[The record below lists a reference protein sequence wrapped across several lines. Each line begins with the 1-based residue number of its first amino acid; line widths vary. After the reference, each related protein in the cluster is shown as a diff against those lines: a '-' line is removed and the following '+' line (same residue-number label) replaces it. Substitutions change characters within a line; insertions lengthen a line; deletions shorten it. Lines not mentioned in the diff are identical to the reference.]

1 MTSTTVEAPSV
12 VGSETPINAHLTER
26 RRWLI
31 IALVL
36 VPVFVGSLDL
46 TIISAILP
54 EVLIKLNI
62 PIDTNLGSAAWM
74 VTGYLLAY
82 TVSMAL
88 MGRFSDM
95 VGRRGAF
102 LVCLA
107 LFIVGSWWVATAHL
121 FPTALLNDIARRYL
135 NQRPDLNQLTLL
147 SVIIGRVI
155 QALGAGAVVPVS
167 LALVADLYPPQ
178 RRAAAVGFVGAMDT
192 LGWVL
197 GHLYG
202 GLMVGFFQQNG
213 EAIRLWLA
221 GLGLALPAPDWRTL
235 FWINVPL
242 GAFAFALMLFALRD
256 VQHPTSKGR
265 FDLIGGLLIAA
276 ALTCLVLG
284 LGGNTDVTG
293 ATSIQ
298 ALEAQAGESPY
309 NAPLLLAA
317 AAIFGSFLLWEWRH
331 KHPILELRLFR
342 QRAVSAATLT
352 NLLIG
357 FLLMLG
363 LVSVPLLINLRAEN
377 ASAESIARAAE
388 RAGILLSMLTI
399 PMVLAAVPGA
409 LLSGRIG
416 FRNTTL
422 LGILLAIGG
431 FLLSGSTWRA
441 ETSELLMGLH
451 LALIGVGLGLTIAPI
466 GTVVINA
473 VDASRRGVASA
484 LVLIMRY
491 LGMTIAIPSMTTY
504 ALSRLN
510 YMVSLARES
519 FGRDWAAE
527 QIQRES
533 VRVYFESGVAV
544 IAEMLL
550 IGALIGVVA
559 LLPALG
565 LRGKQ
570 PQTEDKDETEHNT

>member
-1 MTSTTVEAPSV
+1 MTNVLIETPSALRT
-12 VGSETPINAHLTER
+12 ETPINAHLTER

-36 VPVFVGSLDL
+36 VPVFVGSIDL
-46 TIISAILP
+46 TIVSAILP

-62 PIDTNLGSAAWM
+62 PIDTNLGTAAWM

-88 MGRFSDM
+88 MGRFSEM
-95 VGRRGAF
+95 VGRRSAC

-135 NQRPDLNQLTLL
+135 GLRPDLNQLTLL
-147 SVIIGRVI
+147 AVIIGRVI
-155 QALGAGAVVPVS
+155 QALGACAVVPVS
-167 LALVADLYPPQ
+167 LALVADLYPPE

-202 GLMVGFFQQNG
+202 GVMVGLFQQHG
-213 EAIRLWLA
+213 EAIRLWLT

-242 GAFAFALMLFALRD
+242 GIFAFALMLFALRG
-256 VQHPTSKGR
+256 VQHPISPGR
-265 FDLIGGLLIAA
+265 FDLIGALLIAA

-293 ATSIQ
+293 ATSLQ
-298 ALEAQAGESPY
+298 ALETQASQSPY
-309 NAPLLLAA
+309 NLPLLVAA
-317 AAIFGSFLLWEWRH
+317 AALFGVFLLWEWRQA
-331 KHPILELRLFR
+331 HPILELHLFR
-342 QRAVSAATLT
+342 QRAVSAATLA
-352 NLLIG
+352 NFLIG

-388 RAGILLSMLTI
+388 RAGLLLSTLTI
-399 PMVLAAVPGA
+399 PMALAAVPGA
-409 LLSGRIG
+409 WLSGRIG
-416 FRNTTL
+416 FRSTTL
-422 LGILLAIGG
+422 SGIALAIVG
-431 FLLSGSTWRA
+431 FALAGSTWRA
-441 ETSELLMGLH
+441 DTPELIMSAQ
-451 LALIGVGLGLTIAPI
+451 LALIGIGLGLTIAPI

-473 VDASRRGVASA
+473 VDAARRGVASA

-504 ALSRLN
+504 AFSRLN
-510 YMVSLARES
+510 YLVSLARES
-519 FGRDWAAE
+519 FALDWTAE

-533 VRVYFESGVAV
+533 VRVYFDSGVTV

-559 LLPALG
+559 LLPALW
-565 LRGKQ
+565 LRSAQ
-570 PQTEDKDETEHNT
+570 PNATTHIKDGG

>member
-1 MTSTTVEAPSV
+1 MTNVLAEAPSALRV
-12 VGSETPINAHLTER
+12 EEKPINAHLSER

-36 VPVFVGSLDL
+36 VPVFVGSIDL

-54 EVLIKLNI
+54 EVLLKLNI
-62 PIDTNLGSAAWM
+62 PIDTNLGTAAWL

-121 FPTALLNDIARRYL
+121 FPTVLLNDIARRYL
-135 NQRPDLNQLTLL
+135 GQRPDLNQLTLL
-147 SVIIGRVI
+147 AVIIGRVI

-167 LALVADLYPPQ
+167 LALVADLYPPE

-202 GLMVGFFQQNG
+202 GVMVGLFQQNG
-213 EAIRLWLA
+213 EAVRQWLA
-221 GLGLALPAPDWRTL
+221 GLGLTLPAPDWRTL
-235 FWINVPL
+235 FWLNVPM
-242 GAFAFALMLFALRD
+242 GVFAFVLMVFALRG
-256 VQHPTSKGR
+256 VQHPISKGR
-265 FDLIGGLLIAA
+265 FDLIGAALIAA
-276 ALTCLVLG
+276 SLTCLVLG
-284 LGGNTDVTG
+284 LGGSTDVTG
-293 ATSIQ
+293 ATSLQ
-298 ALEAQAGESPY
+298 ALQAQASESPY
-309 NAPLLLAA
+309 NLTLLALA
-317 AAIFGSFLLWEWRH
+317 GALFITFLLWEWRQ
-331 KHPILELRLFR
+331 KHPILELHLFR
-342 QRAVSAATLT
+342 QRAVSAAALA

-377 ASAESIARAAE
+377 ASAEAIARAAE
-388 RAGILLSMLTI
+388 RAGVLLSTLTI
-399 PMVLAAVPGA
+399 PMALAAVPGA
-409 LLSGRIG
+409 WLSGKIG
-416 FRNTTL
+416 FRNTV
-422 LGILLAIGG
+422 LGGISLAIVG
-431 FLLSGSTWRA
+431 FLLTGSTWRA
-441 ETSELLMGLH
+441 DTPELLMSLH
-451 LALIGVGLGLTIAPI
+451 LALIGIGLGLTIAPI

-473 VDASRRGVASA
+473 VGATRRGAASA

-504 ALSRLN
+504 AFSRLN
-510 YMVSLARES
+510 YMVSFARES
-519 FGRDWAAE
+519 FGLDWSAE

-550 IGALIGVVA
+550 LGALIGLLA
-559 LLPALG
+559 LLPALW
-565 LRGKQ
+565 LHGKQ
-570 PQTEDKDETEHNT
+570 PNTRTIFQDGV

>member
-1 MTSTTVEAPSV
+1 MTNVLIEAPSALQTA
-12 VGSETPINAHLTER
+12 EQPINAHLTEQ

-36 VPVFVGSLDL
+36 VPVFVGSIDL

-62 PIDTNLGSAAWM
+62 PIDTNLGTAAWL

-135 NQRPDLNQLTLL
+135 GQRPDLNQLTLL
-147 SVIIGRVI
+147 AVIIGRVI

-167 LALVADLYPPQ
+167 LALVADLYPPE

-202 GLMVGFFQQNG
+202 GVMVGFFQQQG

-242 GAFAFALMLFALRD
+242 GILAFVLMIFALRG
-256 VQHPTSKGR
+256 VQHPISKGR
-265 FDLIGGLLIAA
+265 FDLIGALLIAA
-276 ALTCLVLG
+276 ALTCLVIG
-284 LGGNTDVTG
+284 LGGNTEVTG
-293 ATSIQ
+293 ATS
-298 ALEAQAGESPY
+298 LEALQAQTNQSPY
-309 NAPLLLAA
+309 NLGLLLSAA
-317 AAIFGSFLLWEWRH
+317 ALLGIFLLWEWRQA
-331 KHPILELRLFR
+331 HPMLELHLFR
-342 QRAVSAATLT
+342 KRAVSAAMLT

-377 ASAESIARAAE
+377 ASAAAIARAAE
-388 RAGILLSMLTI
+388 RAGLLLSTLTI
-399 PMVLAAVPGA
+399 PMALASLPGA
-409 LLSGRIG
+409 WLSGKIG

-422 LGILLAIGG
+422 SGIALAIGG
-431 FLLSGSTWRA
+431 FALSGSTWRA
-441 ETSELLMGLH
+441 DTPELLMSLH
-451 LALIGVGLGLTIAPI
+451 LTLIGVGLGLTIAPI

-473 VDASRRGVASA
+473 VEATRRGVASA

-504 ALSRLN
+504 AFSRLN
-510 YMVSLARES
+510 YLVSLARES
-519 FGRDWAAE
+519 FARDWSAE
-527 QIQRES
+527 EIQRQS
-533 VRVYFESGVAV
+533 VRVYFESGVMV

-550 IGALIGVVA
+550 IGVVIGLLA
-559 LLPALG
+559 LLPALW
-565 LRGKQ
+565 LRNHQ
-570 PQTEDKDETEHNT
+570 PTSKPAQDEV

>member
-1 MTSTTVEAPSV
+1 MTNVLLEAPSALQ
-12 VGSETPINAHLTER
+12 SEEKPINAHLSER

-36 VPVFVGSLDL
+36 VPVFVGSIDL

-54 EVLIKLNI
+54 EVLIRLNI
-62 PIDTNLGSAAWM
+62 PIDTNLGTAAWL

-95 VGRRGAF
+95 VGRRSAF
-102 LVCLA
+102 LVCLG
-107 LFIVGSWWVATAHL
+107 LFIIGSWWVATAHL

-135 NQRPDLNQLTLL
+135 GQRPDLSQLTLL
-147 SVIIGRVI
+147 AVIIGRVI

-167 LALVADLYPPQ
+167 LALVADLYPPE

-202 GLMVGFFQQNG
+202 GVMVGFFQQNG
-213 EAIRLWLA
+213 EAIRQWLA

-235 FWINVPL
+235 FWLNVPM
-242 GAFAFALMLFALRD
+242 GIFAFVLMVFALRG
-256 VQHPTSKGR
+256 VQHPISKGR
-265 FDLIGGLLIAA
+265 FDLIGALLIAA
-276 ALTCLVLG
+276 SLTCLVLG

-293 ATSIQ
+293 ATSLQ
-298 ALEAQAGESPY
+298 ALQAQTSQSPY
-309 NAPLLLAA
+309 NLTLLALAA
-317 AAIFGSFLLWEWRH
+317 ALLVAFLAWEWRQE
-331 KHPILELRLFR
+331 HPILELHLFR

-377 ASAESIARAAE
+377 ASAEAIARAAE
-388 RAGILLSMLTI
+388 RAGVLLSTLTI
-399 PMVLAAVPGA
+399 PMALAAVPGA
-409 LLSGRIG
+409 WFSGRIG
-416 FRNTTL
+416 FRNTV
-422 LGILLAIGG
+422 LGGIALAIVG
-431 FLLSGSTWRA
+431 FALAGSTWRGD
-441 ETSELLMGLH
+441 TPELVMSLQLVV
-451 LALIGVGLGLTIAPI
+451 IGVGLGLTIAPI

-473 VDASRRGVASA
+473 VDATRRGVASA

-491 LGMTIAIPSMTTY
+491 LGMTIAIPTMTTY
-504 ALSRLN
+504 AFSRLN

-519 FGRDWAAE
+519 FALDWSAE

-550 IGALIGVVA
+550 IGALIGLVA
-559 LLPALG
+559 LLPALW
-565 LRGKQ
+565 LHGKQ
-570 PQTEDKDETEHNT
+570 PNRSKSAQEGV

>member
-1 MTSTTVEAPSV
+1 MTKVLLEIPSALRSEEA
-12 VGSETPINAHLTER
+12 PINAHLTER

-36 VPVFVGSLDL
+36 VPVFVGSIDL
-46 TIISAILP
+46 TIVSAILP

-62 PIDTNLGSAAWM
+62 PIDTNLGAAAWV

-95 VGRRGAF
+95 VGRRSAF

-107 LFIVGSWWVATAHL
+107 LFIIGSWWVATAHL

-135 NQRPDLNQLTLL
+135 GQRPDLNQLTLL
-147 SVIIGRVI
+147 AVIIGRVV

-167 LALVADLYPPQ
+167 LALVADLYPPE

-202 GLMVGFFQQNG
+202 GVMVSFFQQHG
-213 EAIRLWLA
+213 EAIRLWLSR
-221 GLGLALPAPDWRTL
+221 LGLALPAPDWRTL
-235 FWINVPL
+235 FWLNVPL
-242 GAFAFALMLFALRD
+242 GIFAFVLMIFALRG
-256 VQHPTSKGR
+256 VQHPISPGR
-265 FDLIGGLLIAA
+265 FDLIGAFLVAA

-293 ATSIQ
+293 ATS
-298 ALEAQAGESPY
+298 LEALQAQMRELPY
-309 NAPLLLAA
+309 NIPLLAA
-317 AAIFGSFLLWEWRH
+317 GVALIGVFLLWEWRQE
-331 KHPILELRLFR
+331 HPLLELHLFR

-352 NLLIG
+352 NWLIG

-377 ASAESIARAAE
+377 ASAEAIARAAE
-388 RAGILLSMLTI
+388 RAGILLSTLTI
-399 PMVLAAVPGA
+399 PMALAAVPGA
-409 LLSGRIG
+409 WLSGKIG
-416 FRNTTL
+416 FRNTVL
-422 LGILLAIGG
+422 SGVLLAIIG
-431 FLLSGSTWRA
+431 FLLAGGTWRA
-441 ETSELLMGLH
+441 DTPELLMSLH
-451 LALIGVGLGLTIAPI
+451 LVLIGVGLGLTIAPI

-473 VDASRRGVASA
+473 VDATRRGVASA

-504 ALSRLN
+504 AFSRLN

-519 FGRDWAAE
+519 FALDWSAE

-550 IGALIGVVA
+550 IGALIGAVA
-559 LLPALG
+559 LLPALW

-570 PQTEDKDETEHNT
+570 SNSEVKRV